1 MPDAARPS
9 TAKIWTILGALY
21 FVWGTTYLG
30 IEKVNETVPTLLGA
44 AARFLFAGTVLFAWT
59 SMRTHERT
67 TPKQWRAAGIVGI
80 FLLLGGNALVAVS
93 ENMGTPTSIV
103 SLIIALIPLW
113 LAFFDRV
120 VFRAA
125 PLGWKV
131 VVGLIGG
138 FTGAALLVSGSAGN
152 GVPVGGMLVAV
163 AATLCWTVGSLYART
178 APLPK
183 APLLGSGMQQLVGGG
198 VILLVALV
206 AGEAADFNL
215 SEISSSSWLGLAWL
229 IVAGSFVGFSAY
241 LWLLRNVRTSLVS
254 TYAYV
259 NPIVAVTLGWFVLD
273 EDLTARLFI
282 SGAIVLASV
291 ALIVSSG
298 AAARRTEDAG
308 NPAAGVAREMAEGSD
323 AGDEG
328 RAEVEGELPLEGGG
342 RPEQRLLAEDGSGEL
357 EPDREP
363 G

>member
-1 MPDAARPS
+1 MSDDAHPS
-9 TAKIWTILGALY
+9 TAKVWTILGALY

-44 AARFLFAGTVLFAWT
+44 AARFLFAGAVLFAWT
-59 SMRTHERT
+59 SVRTGERT
-67 TPKQWRAAGIVGI
+67 RPRQWRAAGIVGI

-93 ENMGTPTSIV
+93 ENMGTPTGLV

-138 FTGAALLVSGSAGN
+138 FGGAALLVSGSAGA

-183 APLLGSGMQQLVGGG
+183 APLLGSGMQQMVGGA
-198 VILLVALV
+198 VILAVAL
-206 AGEAADFNL
+206 AIGEGADL
-215 SEISSSSWLGLAWL
+215 DVRAVSGSSWLGLAWL

-241 LWLLRNVRTSLVS
+241 LWLLRNVRTTLVS

-259 NPIVAVTLGWFVLD
+259 NPIVAVTLGVIVLD
-273 EDLTARLFI
+273 EALTGRMFL

-291 ALIVSSG
+291 AMIVSSSG
-298 AAARRTEDAG
+298 AATRA
-308 NPAAGVAREMAEGSD
+308 P
-323 AGDEG
+323 GD
-328 RAEVEGELPLEGGG
+328 EVEGSVEAGI
-342 RPEQRLLAEDGSGEL
+342 AEPDVRSGSGGAEERRAQL
-357 EPDREP
+357 EREV
-363 G
+363 

>member
-1 MPDAARPS
+1 MSAAPHPS
-9 TAKIWTILGALY
+9 TAKVWTILGALY

-44 AARFLFAGTVLFAWT
+44 AARFLFAGAVLFAWT
-59 SMRTHERT
+59 SVRTGERT
-67 TPKQWRAAGIVGI
+67 TARQWKGAGVIGI

-93 ENMGTPTSIV
+93 ENMGTPTGIV

-120 VFRAA
+120 VLRAA

-131 VVGLIGG
+131 IVGLIGG
-138 FTGAALLVSGSAGN
+138 FGGAALLVTGSAGA

-163 AATLCWTVGSLYART
+163 GATLCWTVGSLYART

-183 APLLGSGMQQLVGGG
+183 APLLGSGMQQMVGGA
-198 VILLVALV
+198 VILAVAL
-206 AGEAADFNL
+206 AIGEGADLDL
-215 SEISSSSWLGLAWL
+215 SAVTTSSWLGLAWL

-241 LWLLRNVRTSLVS
+241 LWLLRNVRTTLVS

-259 NPIVAVTLGWFVLD
+259 NPIVAVTLGVIVLD
-273 EDLTARLFI
+273 EALTGRMFL

-291 ALIVSSG
+291 ALIVSSS
-298 AAARRTEDAG
+298 
-308 NPAAGVAREMAEGSD
+308 GSTMRA
-323 AGDEG
+323 AGDE
-328 RAEVEGELPLEGGG
+328 VEGSVEAGI
-342 RPEQRLLAEDGSGEL
+342 AEPDVGDGSGGAE
-357 EPDREP
+357 ERGPEVQSEV
-363 G
+363 

>member
-1 MPDAARPS
+1 MSATPHPSAA
-9 TAKIWTILGALY
+9 KVWTILGALY

-30 IEKVNETVPTLLGA
+30 IERVNETVPTLLGA

-59 SMRTHERT
+59 SMRTGERT
-67 TPKQWRAAGIVGI
+67 TSKQWRASGIVGV

-120 VFRAA
+120 VFRAV

-131 VVGLIGG
+131 IVGLVGG
-138 FTGAALLVSGSAGN
+138 FTGAALLVSGSAGA

-163 AATLCWTVGSLYART
+163 AATLCWTVGSLYARG

-198 VILLVALV
+198 VILVVALSI
-206 AGEAADFNL
+206 GEGADL
-215 SEISSSSWLGLAWL
+215 DVGAISSSSWLGLAWL

-241 LWLLRNVRTSLVS
+241 LWLLRNVRTTLVS

-259 NPIVAVTLGWFVLD
+259 NPIVAVTLGVVVLD
-273 EDLTARLFI
+273 EALTGRIFL

-298 AAARRTEDAG
+298 GAAKRA
-308 NPAAGVAREMAEGSD
+308 P
-323 AGDEG
+323 GD
-328 RAEVEGELPLEGGG
+328 EVEGSVEAGI
-342 RPEQRLLAEDGSGEL
+342 A
-357 EPDREP
+357 EPDVRTDSGGAEERGPQLEREV
-363 G
+363 